1 MKKYLLGA
9 LCATAFLASCSND
22 DFMLDPVVTGGEG
35 EKIDVVLGATYSDFV
50 GDEADTRMVLVGK
63 KWAWVNGDEIGSM
76 KIVNDEPNSND
87 KFILADS
94 LDAPTQYATFKTEDG
109 IYAGDYVFYHAF
121 SRDRIKESNIEVNFP
136 AVQTVDP
143 ANATA
148 HLTKQNMWVS
158 PKINF
163 ANGIKYG
170 DANKTAIQFVSMNA
184 ILKVNITN
192 KSDHGALVVNKVEV
206 VGSSNAF
213 PVKANVDLTSGK
225 GVSDPALDP
234 KASTYADQLEQAIED
249 MTKASNNIVGTA
261 SSSTDKISAV
271 LSGNGINLNANAETT
286 VYMLIPA
293 GKYDIGA
300 GATET
305 NKIQE
310 LKIYTNKGVFTVAAE
325 DARKGDNKGHA
336 ANSVGFNRN
345 SILNLYPALE
355 GKAKT
360 VAEYDVNNLDD
371 WNNGVAYALANRN
384 LIVEFNLKNNLEVS
398 ALPECP
404 IYVNG
409 KTLTL
414 KAGKEYSLV
423 GESFFNNLTNKGTLN
438 LVDNIAIK
446 NLTNSGTIKV
456 AKTEDIKNTVPATLT
471 APLTTYG
478 VETLT
483 NNGTIQLEGKMTT
496 GANWKNIYNEVVSPK
511 VYGTIN
517 IVKGGNLVIGA
528 ATANNGVINNAGT
541 ITLNDDLTN
550 SVRGT
555 LPTEAKYYDNPF
567 INIATASGTIKG
579 AFATNQITNNG
590 YIILDGIK
598 DVFLK
603 KDGKVD
609 AITAIATGSLGYVQ
623 AAIKPADVADLP
635 KIEEI
640 NAVSMTG
647 AWDSDAIEKMNVGW
661 SSIKVMA
668 WNGVTLDVDE
678 INNELNDVELLTIDG
693 KSAINNSGNA
703 ATELGLKAGAGIV
716 VNGDLTIGED
726 VTVGEKV
733 GNSPVMQVLGS
744 VVNNGTVSV
753 NLTVGDKAYPG
764 IPANTSAK
772 FTNTKDANTNVVSA
786 CTTAGSTYTYADL
799 VLYGIFVNEGDKDQ
813 VNVQSVEFKIKG
825 KSTFTGTYIEH

>member
-76 KIVNDEPNSND
+76 KIVNKQPNSND
-87 KFILADS
+87 KFVLADS

-109 IYAGDYVFYHAF
+109 IYSGEYVFYHAF
-121 SRDRIKESNIEVNFP
+121 NRDKIKGTNIEVTFP
-136 AVQTVDP
+136 TVQTVNP
-143 ANATA
+143 ADELA
-148 HLTKQNMWVS
+148 HLTKQNMWIS
-158 PKINF
+158 PKISIVD
-163 ANGIKYG
+163 GIKYG
-170 DANKTAIQFVSMNA
+170 AANKTAIQFVSLNA

-206 VGSSNAF
+206 VGSTDAF
-213 PVKANVDLTSGK
+213 PVKANVDLTSGE
-225 GVSDPALDP
+225 GVSDPALNP
-234 KASTYADQLEQAIED
+234 KASTYADQLEHAIEE
-249 MTKASNNIVGTA
+249 MTKASNDIVGAA
-261 SSSTDKISAV
+261 SSRTDKISAV

-293 GKYDIGA
+293 GKYGIGA
-300 GATET
+300 GATEMNDIT
-305 NKIQE
+305 E

-325 DARKGDNKGHA
+325 GARKGDNKGRV
-336 ANSVGFNRN
+336 ANSVDFNRN

-384 LIVEFNLKNNLEVS
+384 LIVQFILKNDIEVS

-404 IYVNG
+404 IYVGGN
-409 KTLTL
+409 KKLTL
-414 KAGKEYSLV
+414 KAGKEYALV

-456 AKTEDIKNTVPATLT
+456 AKTEDIKNTVPPTLT
-471 APLTTYG
+471 APLATYG

-496 GANWKNIYNEVVSPK
+496 GTNWTNTYDTASTTKK
-511 VYGTIN
+511 YGIIN

-528 ATANNGVINNAGT
+528 ATTNAGIINNAGT
-541 ITLNDDLTN
+541 ITLNNTLTN
-550 SVRGT
+550 EDAVYAT
-555 LPTEAKYYDNPF
+555 FAQ

-603 KDGKVD
+603 QDGKVD
-609 AITAIATGSLGYVQ
+609 VTTAIATGSLGYVQ

-647 AWDSDAIEKMNVGW
+647 AWDSDAIAKMNEGW
-661 SSIKVMA
+661 DAIKVMA
-668 WNGVTLDVDE
+668 WDGVTLDVDE
-678 INNELNDVELLTIDG
+678 IGTELNDVESLTIDG
-693 KSAINNSGNA
+693 KSAINNSGNV
-703 ATELGLKAGAGIV
+703 ATELGLKADARIV
-716 VNGDLTIGED
+716 VNGELTIGED
-726 VTVGEKV
+726 VMVGAEATTAV
-733 GNSPVMQVLGS
+733 TMNVEGT
-744 VVNNGTVSV
+744 VVNNGKVYAE
-753 NLTVGDKAYPG
+753 LTVGSQIRTGVY
-764 IPANTSAK
+764 NTDAK
-772 FTNTKDANTNVVSA
+772 FTNTKDAETHVVSA
-786 CTTAGSTYTYADL
+786 YAASAYTYDVL
-799 VLYGIFVNEGDKDQ
+799 NLYGTFVNEGKAGKVHLSSIDYK
-813 VNVQSVEFKIKG
+813 VQG
-825 KSTFTGTYIEH
+825 KSTFTGMWTKE

>member
-50 GDEADTRMVLVGK
+50 GDEADTRMVLIGK

-76 KIVNDEPNSND
+76 KIDNNQPNSND

-109 IYAGDYVFYHAF
+109 IYGGNYVFYHAF
-121 SRDRIKESNIEVNFP
+121 NRDKIKGDNIEVTFP
-136 AVQTVDP
+136 TVQTVNP
-143 ANATA
+143 ADALA
-148 HLTKQNMWVS
+148 HLTKQNMWIS
-158 PKINF
+158 PKISI
-163 ANGIKYG
+163 ADGIKYG
-170 DANKTAIQFVSMNA
+170 DANKTAIQFVSLNA

-206 VGSSNAF
+206 VGNADAF
-213 PVKANVDLTSGK
+213 PVKENVDLTSGTK
-225 GVSDPALDP
+225 VSGTALNP
-234 KASTYADQLEQAIED
+234 KASTYADDLDQAIED
-249 MTKASNNIVGTA
+249 MTAASASIVATPPL
-261 SSSTDKISAV
+261 SSTDKISAV
-271 LSGNGINLNANAETT
+271 LSGNGISLNANAETT
-286 VYMLIPA
+286 VYILIPA
-293 GKYDIGA
+293 GQYGIGTT
-300 GATET
+300 ATAA

-325 DARKGDNKGHA
+325 DARKGDNKGRV
-336 ANSVGFNRN
+336 ANTVEFNRN
-345 SILNLYPALE
+345 SILNLYPSLE

-384 LIVEFNLKNNLEVS
+384 LIIKFILKNNLEVS

-404 IYVNG
+404 IYVEG

-414 KAGKEYSLV
+414 KAGKEYTLL
-423 GESFFNNLTNKGTLN
+423 GESTFENLTNKGTLN
-438 LVDNIAIK
+438 LVDNVAID
-446 NLTNSGTIKV
+446 NLTNNGTIKV
-456 AKTEDIKNTVPATLT
+456 AKTEDIKSDNSLDYYVKK
-471 APLTTYG
+471 
-478 VETLT
+478 LT

-496 GANWKNIYNEVVSPK
+496 AATWTNVYNPSANPK

-517 IVKGGNLVIGA
+517 IVKGGNLVVGA
-528 ATANNGVINNAGT
+528 PTTNTGIINNAGT
-541 ITLNDDLTN
+541 ITLNAGLTN
-550 SVRGT
+550 AASNY
-555 LPTEAKYYDNPF
+555 AQ
-567 INIATASGTIKG
+567 IIIATASGTIKG
-579 AFATNQITNNG
+579 NFATNTITNNG
-590 YIILDGIK
+590 TIVLDGIK

-603 KDGKVD
+603 NDGKVD
-609 AITAIATGSLGYVQ
+609 ETNSAVNNGTLGTVQ
-623 AAIKPADVADLP
+623 ASIKPADVADLP

-647 AWDSDAIEKMNVGW
+647 AWDSDAIEKMNDGW
-661 SSIKVMA
+661 DAITVMA

-678 INNELNDVELLTIDG
+678 INNELNDVESLTIDG
-693 KSAINNSGNA
+693 TSAINNSGNA
-703 ATELGLKAGAGIV
+703 ATDLGWAAGAGIL

-726 VTVGEKV
+726 VTIGEKV

-753 NLTVGDKAYPG
+753 DLTVGDQAYPAYG

-772 FTNTKDANTNVVSA
+772 FTNTKDANTKVVST
-786 CTTAGSTYTYADL
+786 CTTVGSAYTYADL
-799 VLYGIFVNEGDKDQ
+799 NLYGIFVNEGKKAQ
-813 VNVQSVEFKIKG
+813 VVVRTVLFQITG
-825 KSTFTGTYIEH
+825 KSTFTGTYTEH

>member
-76 KIVNDEPNSND
+76 KIVGSQPNSND
-87 KFILADS
+87 KFVLADS

-109 IYAGDYVFYHAF
+109 IYGGDYVFYHAF
-121 SRDRIKESNIEVNFP
+121 NRDKIKGDDIEVTFP
-136 AVQTVDP
+136 TVQTVNP
-143 ANATA
+143 ADELA
-148 HLTKQNMWVS
+148 HLTKQNMWIS
-158 PKINF
+158 PKIIVD
-163 ANGIKYG
+163 GIKYG
-170 DANKTAIQFVSMNA
+170 AANKTAIQFVSLNA

-206 VGSSNAF
+206 VGSTDAF
-213 PVKANVDLTSGK
+213 PVKANVDLTSGE
-225 GVSDPALDP
+225 GVSDPALNP
-234 KASTYADQLEQAIED
+234 KASTYADQLERAIEE
-249 MTKASNNIVGTA
+249 MTKASNNIVGTV
-261 SSSTDKISAV
+261 SSRTDKISAV
-271 LSGNGINLNANAETT
+271 LSGNGINLNANAEAT
-286 VYMLIPA
+286 VYILIPA
-293 GKYDIGA
+293 GQYGIGA
-300 GATET
+300 GATAPDDIT
-305 NKIQE
+305 D

-325 DARKGDNKGHA
+325 DARKGDNKGHV
-336 ANSVGFNRN
+336 ANSVDFNRN

-404 IYVNG
+404 IYVG
-409 KTLTL
+409 GDKKLTL
-414 KAGKEYSLV
+414 KAGKEYALV

-456 AKTEDIKNTVPATLT
+456 AKTEDIKNTVPVTLT

-496 GANWKNIYNEVVSPK
+496 GTNWTNIYNEVVSPK

-517 IVKGGNLVIGA
+517 IVKGGNLVIGD
-528 ATANNGVINNAGT
+528 ATTNNGVINNAGT
-541 ITLNDDLTN
+541 ITLNGTLTN
-550 SVRGT
+550 SVRASV
-555 LPTEAKYYDNPF
+555 PTDAKYYDNPL

-579 AFATNQITNNG
+579 DFARNTITNNG
-590 YIILDGIK
+590 YIVLDGIK

-609 AITAIATGSLGYVQ
+609 VTTAIALASTGLVQ
-623 AAIKPADVADLP
+623 AAIKPADVEDLP
-635 KIEEI
+635 EIEEI

-647 AWDSDAIEKMNVGW
+647 AWDSDAIAKMNEGW
-661 SSIKVMA
+661 GAIKVMA
-668 WNGVTLDVDE
+668 WDGVTLDVDE

-703 ATELGLKAGAGIV
+703 ATELDLAAGAEIV

-726 VTVGEKV
+726 VTVGAEATTAV
-733 GNSPVMQVLGS
+733 TMNVEGT
-744 VVNNGTVSV
+744 VVNNGKVYAE
-753 NLTVGDKAYPG
+753 LTVGSQIRTG
-764 IPANTSAK
+764 VFNTDAK
-772 FTNTKDANTNVVSA
+772 FTNTKDAETHVVSA
-786 CTTAGSTYTYADL
+786 YAASAYTYD
-799 VLYGIFVNEGDKDQ
+799 VLYLYGTFVNEGKAGKVHLSSIDYK
-813 VNVQSVEFKIKG
+813 VQG
-825 KSTFTGTYIEH
+825 KSTFTGVWTVGR

>member
-50 GDEADTRMVLVGK
+50 GDEADTRMVLIGK

-76 KIVNDEPNSND
+76 KIDNNQPNSND

-109 IYAGDYVFYHAF
+109 IYGGNYVFYHAF
-121 SRDRIKESNIEVNFP
+121 NRDKIKGDNIEVTFP
-136 AVQTVDP
+136 TVQTVNP
-143 ANATA
+143 ADALA
-148 HLTKQNMWVS
+148 HLTKQNMWIS
-158 PKINF
+158 PKISI
-163 ANGIKYG
+163 ADGIKYG
-170 DANKTAIQFVSMNA
+170 ADNKTAIQFVSLNA

-206 VGSSNAF
+206 VGNADAF
-213 PVKANVDLTSGK
+213 PVKENVDLTSGTK
-225 GVSDPALDP
+225 VSGTALKP
-234 KASTYADQLEQAIED
+234 KASTYADDLDQAIEA
-249 MTKASNNIVGTA
+249 MTEASAPITA
-261 SSSTDKISAV
+261 ALSTPSNTDKISAV
-271 LSGNGINLNANAETT
+271 LSGDGISLNANAETT
-286 VYMLIPA
+286 VYILIPA
-293 GKYDIGA
+293 GQYGIGA
-300 GATET
+300 TASATK
-305 NKIQE
+305 KIQE
-310 LKIYTNKGVFTVAAE
+310 LKIYTNKGVFTVAAQN
-325 DARKGDNKGHA
+325 ARKGDNKGRVE
-336 ANSVGFNRN
+336 NSVDFNRN

-384 LIVEFNLKNNLEVS
+384 LIIEFNLKNNLEVS

-404 IYVNG
+404 IYVKG

-414 KAGKEYSLV
+414 KAGKEYTLL
-423 GESFFNNLTNKGTLN
+423 GESTFENLTNKGTLN
-438 LVDNIAIK
+438 LVDNVAID
-446 NLTNSGTIKV
+446 NLTNNGTIKV
-456 AKTEDIKNTVPATLT
+456 AKTEDIKSSNALDYYVDK
-471 APLTTYG
+471 
-478 VETLT
+478 LT

-496 GANWKNIYNEVVSPK
+496 SANWTNTYDTVSSTK
-511 VYGTIN
+511 KYGTIN
-517 IVKGGNLVIGA
+517 IVKGGNLVVGA
-528 ATANNGVINNAGT
+528 PTTNAGIINNAGT
-541 ITLNDDLTN
+541 ITLNKTLTN
-550 SVRGT
+550 ENNVY
-555 LPTEAKYYDNPF
+555 AAF
-567 INIATASGTIKG
+567 AQINIATASGTIKG
-579 AFATNQITNNG
+579 AFATNTITNNG

-609 AITAIATGSLGYVQ
+609 VTTAIATTSTGLVQ
-623 AAIKPADVADLP
+623 AAIKPADVEDLP
-635 KIEEI
+635 EIEEI

-647 AWDSDAIEKMNVGW
+647 AWDSDAIKKMNDGW
-661 SSIKVMA
+661 PSIEVMA
-668 WNGVTLDVDE
+668 WDGVTLDVEEIDDE
-678 INNELNDVELLTIDG
+678 LKNVALLTIDG

-703 ATELGLKAGAGIV
+703 SEELGLAAGAGIF

-726 VTVGEKV
+726 VTIGEKV

-753 NLTVGDKAYPG
+753 SLTVGDKAYPG

-772 FTNTKDANTNVVSA
+772 FTNTKDANTNVVSSCA
-786 CTTAGSTYTYADL
+786 TVGSAYTYADL
-799 VLYGIFVNEGDKDQ
+799 TLYGIFVNEGDDDQ
-813 VNVQSVEFKIKG
+813 VNVKTVQFQIKG
-825 KSTFTGTYIEH
+825 KSTFTGTYTEN